1 MSEYHNPQQEPGA
14 QKNLILVFILTF
26 VVIVVAQQFF
36 FKKASPPP
44 AGEKPA
50 GQQQSAQSPAPGVP
64 ATAAATAPAVTST
77 KPSGPAPVKQ
87 ASAESEV
94 VVENDL
100 YRITF
105 TNRGAQVKSWILKK
119 YEDSQGKP
127 LELVHQQASEKYGL
141 PLSFFAWDQALRD
154 KLNSALYATN
164 ANAKLSAPSALTYEY
179 SDGDLVVRKTFK
191 FDDSYTIG
199 IETSVARNGQYVTAL
214 PAWPSGFGDM
224 TTATSYTAQRVD
236 YNNGSKIE
244 RLAIKKVSGGAVYN
258 GTLNWGGVLDQY
270 FAAIFLPNQAQQNT
284 LVQLHNP
291 IELPKDPAK
300 PDPNNVYKLS
310 VLGAAAGNITGP
322 TNERIFVGPKALDV
336 LEKVHVVG
344 TEADLR
350 GVVDFGM
357 FSFIARPLFLWL
369 HWTYD
374 HWVRNWGWAILILT
388 VIINA
393 ALLPLRLM
401 SMRSALKMQKIAPQ
415 IQSINDKYKKYSLK
429 DPRRAEAQKE
439 ISALYKEHDVNPA
452 GGCLPL
458 IIQMPF
464 LFAFWAMLSAAIEL
478 RGAHWLWLK
487 DLSQPDHYYIIP
499 IVIVLS
505 TMYMQKM
512 TPQAGMNPEQA
523 RMMNLMM
530 PLMLGFMSWSVASG
544 LGVYWLTGT
553 IVGIIQQWAMNR
565 TSLGREIRELQEK
578 RARKQEAKKGK

>member
-1 MSEYHNPQQEPGA
+1 MAEYHNPQQQEPGA

-26 VVIVVAQQFF
+26 VIIVIAQQFF
-36 FKKASPPP
+36 FKKPAQPP
-44 AGEKPA
+44 AGQSP
-50 GQQQSAQSPAPGVP
+50 QQQQEQTPSPAANTSPTPATTQPAAPKSATAVP
-64 ATAAATAPAVTST
+64 A
-77 KPSGPAPVKQ
+77 KQ
-87 ASAESEV
+87 ASNESDV
-94 VVENDL
+94 VVENDF

-119 YEDSQGKP
+119 YNDSQGKP
-127 LELVHQQASEKYGL
+127 LELVHRQAAEKYGY
-141 PLSFFAWDQALRD
+141 PLSFFAWDQGLRD
-154 KLNSALYATN
+154 KLNSALYVTDAS
-164 ANAKLSAPSALTYEY
+164 AKLTAPATLTYEY

-191 FDDSYTIG
+191 FENDYTVSVQ
-199 IETSVARNGQYVTAL
+199 TSVARNGQYVTAL
-214 PAWPSGFGDM
+214 PAWPAGFGDM
-224 TTATSYTAQRVD
+224 TTAATYGSQQIA

-244 RLAIKKVSGGAVYN
+244 RIKSTKVSGGAVYN
-258 GTLNWGGVLDQY
+258 GTLEWGGVLDQY
-270 FAAIFLPNQAQQNT
+270 FAAIFLPNQVQQGT
-284 LVQLHNP
+284 LVELHYP
-291 IELPKDPAK
+291 IEIPKDPAK

-310 VLGAAAGNITGP
+310 VLGAAVGNLSGP

-336 LEKVHVVG
+336 LERVHPAG
-344 TEADLR
+344 ADTDLR

-357 FSFIARPLFLWL
+357 FSFIAHPLFLWL

-374 HWVRNWGWAILILT
+374 HWVSNWGWSILILT

-393 ALLPLRLM
+393 ALLPLRVM
-401 SMRSALKMQKIAPQ
+401 SMRSALKMQKVAPQ
-415 IQSINDKYKKYSLK
+415 IQSINEKYKKYSLK

-439 ISALYKEHDVNPA
+439 ISALYKEHNVNPA
-452 GGCLPL
+452 GGCLPML
-458 IIQMPF
+458 VQMPF
-464 LFAFWAMLSAAIEL
+464 LFAFWAMLSASIEL
-478 RGAHWLWLK
+478 RGAHWLWLN

-499 IVIVLS
+499 IVIILS
-505 TMYMQKM
+505 TMFMQKM

-565 TSLGREIRELQEK
+565 TSLGQEIRALQEK